1 MEKKDKSLE
10 EDTVVG
16 DVRVESSAP
25 PVKSAPVDVTSLAV
39 EQSPALETSAK
50 PASKTPSKGYSEA
63 PLSQAGTSLPKGS
76 AVEQP
81 KAPPAP
87 AAESK
92 IVAAAYQEQAYDPE
106 VDKQAP
112 MAKMS
117 LKLFF
122 SLLLFIAAAAFF
134 MMLAY
139 GVMKKTAAEEALE
152 QAAVEAEATQEP
164 AVKEPASEASPEEA
178 EPEAAH

>member
-10 EDTVVG
+10 EDTVVDG
-16 DVRVESSAP
+16 VRVESSAP
-25 PVKSAPVDVTSLAV
+25 PVQALPVDVVSPAE
-39 EQSPALETSAK
+39 EQSQPAEASSK

-139 GVMKKTAAEEALE
+139 GVRQKTAAEDALE
-152 QAAVEAEATQEP
+152 QAAVEAEATQGLP
-164 AVKEPASEASPEEA
+164 VKEPASEASAEEA
-178 EPEAAH
+178 EPEATP